1 MQIRLPGVD
10 TAIKYLRPD
19 AKFDLYNRTFTRWEC
34 PNGSEPP
41 EWEEVEAQIQKD
53 VETYNYYLYARNR
66 ETEYGD
72 WKDQLNLLYDDIK
85 SGNLE
90 NGKWVQM
97 VEAVKAKHPKPEP
110 LTPQQKLEAAGLSI
124 EELKELLGL

>member
-1 MQIRLPGVD
+1 MPGIES
-10 TAIKYLRPD
+10 ALRYLRPD
-19 AKFDLYNRTFTRWEC
+19 AKYELYNRDFVWWEC
-34 PNGSEPP
+34 PHGSEPP
-41 EWEEVEAQIQKD
+41 TWCEIQKQIDYD
-53 VETYNYYLYARNR
+53 VRVYNYYLYARNR

-97 VEAVKAKHPKPEP
+97 VEAVKAKHPKPDFPEP
-110 LTPQQKLEAAGLSI
+110 SLD
-124 EELKELLGL
+124 

>member
-1 MQIRLPGVD
+1 MKNAPRLPGVD

-66 ETEYGD
+66 EMEYGD

-97 VEAVKAKHPKPEP
+97 VESVKARHPKPEGQP
-110 LTPQQKLEAAGLSI
+110 PQ
-124 EELKELLGL
+124 

>member
-1 MQIRLPGVD
+1 MNIRLPGVD

-97 VEAVKAKHPKPEP
+97 VEAVKARHQKPEGNP
-110 LTPQQKLEAAGLSI
+110 PQ
-124 EELKELLGL
+124 

>member
-1 MQIRLPGVD
+1 MKLRLPGVD

-19 AKFDLYNRTFTRWEC
+19 AKWDLYNRTFTRWEC
-34 PNGSEPP
+34 PDGTEPP
-41 EWEEVEAQIQKD
+41 EWSEIENQIQKD

-66 ETEYGD
+66 EVDYGD

-90 NGKWVQM
+90 NGKCVQM
-97 VEAVKAKHPKPEP
+97 VEAVKEKHPKPEGDP
-110 LTPQQKLEAAGLSI
+110 P
-124 EELKELLGL
+124 EL

>member
-1 MQIRLPGVD
+1 MKNAPRLPGVD

-19 AKFDLYNRTFTRWEC
+19 ATFDLYNRTFTRWSC
-34 PNGSEPP
+34 PHGSEPP

-53 VETYNYYLYARNR
+53 VEVYNYYLYARNR

-97 VEAVKAKHPKPEP
+97 VEAVKARHPKPEGQP
-110 LTPQQKLEAAGLSI
+110 PA
-124 EELKELLGL
+124 

>member
-1 MQIRLPGVD
+1 MNIRLPGVD

-19 AKFDLYNRTFTRWEC
+19 AKWDLYNRTFTRWEC

-41 EWEEVEAQIQKD
+41 SWEEVESQVQRD

-66 ETEYGD
+66 EADYGD

-97 VEAVKAKHPKPEP
+97 VEAVKEKHPKPEGDP
-110 LTPQQKLEAAGLSI
+110 P
-124 EELKELLGL
+124 EL

>member
-1 MQIRLPGVD
+1 MNIRLPGVD

-19 AKFDLYNRTFTRWEC
+19 AKFDLYNRTFTRYEC

-41 EWEEVEAQIQKD
+41 TWEEVEEQINKD
-53 VETYNYYLYARNR
+53 IEVYNYYLYARNR
-66 ETEYGD
+66 EMEYGD
-72 WKDQLNLLYDDIK
+72 WKDQLNLLYADIK

-97 VEAVKAKHPKPEP
+97 VEAVKARHPKPE
-110 LTPQQKLEAAGLSI
+110 
-124 EELKELLGL
+124 

>member
-1 MQIRLPGVD
+1 MLFR
-10 TAIKYLRPD
+10 
-19 AKFDLYNRTFTRWEC
+19 
-34 PNGSEPP
+34 S
-41 EWEEVEAQIQKD
+41 
-53 VETYNYYLYARNR
+53 NYYLYARNR

-97 VEAVKAKHPKPEP
+97 VEAVKARHPKPEGDP
-110 LTPQQKLEAAGLSI
+110 PT
-124 EELKELLGL
+124 

>member
-1 MQIRLPGVD
+1 MNIRLPGVD

-72 WKDQLNLLYDDIK
+72 WKDQLNLLFDDIK

-97 VEAVKAKHPKPEP
+97 VEAVKARYPKPEGQP
-110 LTPQQKLEAAGLSI
+110 PQ
-124 EELKELLGL
+124 

>member
-1 MQIRLPGVD
+1 MNIRLPGID

-19 AKFDLYNRTFTRWEC
+19 AKWDLYNNTFTRWEC

-41 EWEEVEAQIQKD
+41 SWGEIEEQVQKD

-66 ETEYGD
+66 EVEYGD
-72 WKDQLNLLYDDIK
+72 WKDQFNLLYDDIK

-90 NGKWVQM
+90 NGKWIQM
-97 VEAVKAKHPKPEP
+97 IDAVKAKYPKPD
-110 LTPQQKLEAAGLSI
+110 SI
-124 EELKELLGL
+124 NT

>member
-1 MQIRLPGVD
+1 MNLRLPGVD

-19 AKFDLYNRTFTRWEC
+19 AKFDLYNKTFTRWEC

-53 VETYNYYLYARNR
+53 VDAYNYYLYARNR

-97 VEAVKAKHPKPEP
+97 VEAVKARHPKPEGDP
-110 LTPQQKLEAAGLSI
+110 PQS
-124 EELKELLGL
+124 

>member
-1 MQIRLPGVD
+1 MKNAPRLPGVD
-10 TAIKYLRPD
+10 TAIKFLRPN
-19 AKFDLYNRTFTRWEC
+19 AKFDLYNRTFTRYED
-34 PNGSEPP
+34 PDYAEPP

-97 VEAVKAKHPKPEP
+97 VEAVKAKHPKPEGQP
-110 LTPQQKLEAAGLSI
+110 PQ
-124 EELKELLGL
+124 

>member
-1 MQIRLPGVD
+1 MNIRLPGVD

-19 AKFDLYNRTFTRWEC
+19 AKWDLYNRTFTRWEC
-34 PNGSEPP
+34 PNGSQPP
-41 EWEEVEAQIQKD
+41 TWEEVEAQVQKD
-53 VETYNYYLYARNR
+53 VEVYNYYLYARNR
-66 ETEYGD
+66 EAEYGD

-97 VEAVKAKHPKPEP
+97 IDMAK
-110 LTPQQKLEAAGLSI
+110 LVGT
-124 EELKELLGL
+124 

>member
-1 MQIRLPGVD
+1 MNLRLPGVD

-34 PNGSEPP
+34 PYGSEPP
-41 EWEEVEAQIQKD
+41 KWEEVEAQIQKD

-90 NGKWVQM
+90 NGKWVQF
-97 VEAVKAKHPKPEP
+97 VESVKERHPKPEGNP
-110 LTPQQKLEAAGLSI
+110 PQ
-124 EELKELLGL
+124 

>member
-1 MQIRLPGVD
+1 MNIRLPGVD

-34 PNGSEPP
+34 PNGSEAP

-97 VEAVKAKHPKPEP
+97 VEAVKARHPKPEGQP
-110 LTPQQKLEAAGLSI
+110 PQ
-124 EELKELLGL
+124 

>member
-1 MQIRLPGVD
+1 MNLRLPGVD
-10 TAIKYLRPD
+10 TALEVLRPD
-19 AKFDLYNRTFTRWEC
+19 AKYELINKTFLRWEC
-34 PNGSEPP
+34 PNGSQPP
-41 EWEEVEAQIQKD
+41 TWDEIDRQIEYD
-53 VETYNYYLYARNR
+53 VRVYNYYLYARNR

-97 VEAVKAKHPKPEP
+97 VEAVKARHPKPE
-110 LTPQQKLEAAGLSI
+110 G
-124 EELKELLGL
+124 ELPS

>member
-1 MQIRLPGVD
+1 MNIRLPGVD

-19 AKFDLYNRTFTRWEC
+19 AKWDLYNRTFTRWEC

-41 EWEEVEAQIQKD
+41 AWEEVEAQVQRD

-66 ETEYGD
+66 EADYGD
-72 WKDQLNLLYDDIK
+72 WKDQLNILYDDIK

-97 VEAVKAKHPKPEP
+97 VEAVKEKHPKPEGDP
-110 LTPQQKLEAAGLSI
+110 P
-124 EELKELLGL
+124 EL

>member
-1 MQIRLPGVD
+1 MRPTIRLPGVD

-19 AKFDLYNRTFTRWEC
+19 AKFYLYNRTFTRYEC

-41 EWEEVEAQIQKD
+41 TWEEVEEQINKD

-66 ETEYGD
+66 EMEYGD

-97 VEAVKAKHPKPEP
+97 VEAVKARHPKPE
-110 LTPQQKLEAAGLSI
+110 
-124 EELKELLGL
+124 